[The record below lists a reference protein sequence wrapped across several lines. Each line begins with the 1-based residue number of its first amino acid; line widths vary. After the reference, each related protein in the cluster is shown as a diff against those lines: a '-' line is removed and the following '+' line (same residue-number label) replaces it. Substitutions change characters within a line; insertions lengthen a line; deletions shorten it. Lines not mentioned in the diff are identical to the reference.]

1 MFNIKLENAGRE
13 LACNV
18 QVIFMTSLKILGAI
32 VPPCEVLMYSQHF
45 RDVLNSGKGDGT
57 FLFIIVMFNNLENQ
71 IFQYNGSPITFQ
83 KGDSVMINATEMAK
97 PFGKLAKDWLSNK
110 STKEFLSTLSA
121 VRTIPL
127 TDLVE
132 IKQGGNG
139 EQGTWMHEDVAMEFA
154 RWLSP
159 AFAIWCNDRI
169 KELLQYG
176 MTATQPTLEQ
186 MINNP
191 DLVISLATQLKSE
204 REEKQ
209 RMVCENQLLKEQ
221 NKNIIEETKPA
232 VTFTNAFS
240 GAESSC
246 LIGELAKIISQNG
259 YEIGEKRMFA
269 WLREKGYLG
278 KHGERY
284 NVPNQKYI
292 EQGLFVIKKGVR
304 SGSNGVLHTTLTT
317 KVSGKGQVYFVNKF
331 LNSI

>member
-1 MFNIKLENAGRE
+1 
-13 LACNV
+13 
-18 QVIFMTSLKILGAI
+18 
-32 VPPCEVLMYSQHF
+32 MYSQHLLN
-45 RDVLNSGKGDGT
+45 VLNSGTGDST
-57 FLFIIVMFNNLENQ
+57 FFIYIVMFNNSVNQ

-83 KGDSVMINATEMAK
+83 KGDSVMVNATEMAK

-132 IKQGGNG
+132 IKQGGNS

-191 DLVISLATQLKSE
+191 DLVISLATQLKNE
-204 REEKQ
+204 REEKARLQ
-209 RMVCENQLLKEQ
+209 AETEQ
-221 NKNIIEETKPA
+221 QQTIIELQEKEIKQAAPKVNYYDNHLQSVNTLTSTQVAKQIGMVAEKLHKKLNEAGIIFYQSGQWLLYSPYSA
-232 VTFTNAFS
+232 WKLHDTRTNTFTRSDGSTGTNSYTVWTEKGRRFIIALYEN
-240 GAESSC
+240 GWDVKKA
-246 LIGELAKIISQNG
+246 IKQIKGELNTA
-259 YEIGEKRMFA
+259 A
-269 WLREKGYLG
+269 
-278 KHGERY
+278 
-284 NVPNQKYI
+284 
-292 EQGLFVIKKGVR
+292 
-304 SGSNGVLHTTLTT
+304 
-317 KVSGKGQVYFVNKF
+317 
-331 LNSI
+331 